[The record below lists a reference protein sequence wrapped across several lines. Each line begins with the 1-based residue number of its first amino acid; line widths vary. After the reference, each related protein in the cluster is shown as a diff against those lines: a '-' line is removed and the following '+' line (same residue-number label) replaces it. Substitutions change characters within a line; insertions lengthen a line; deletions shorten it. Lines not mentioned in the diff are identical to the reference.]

1 MYHAPFST
9 EKTVR
14 DMEESVREYVVTKP
28 VNGEKHKQRLRE
40 KQMPSKKEQRREMKT
55 KTDK

>member
-28 VNGEKHKQRLRE
+28 VNGEKHK
-40 KQMPSKKEQRREMKT
+40 
-55 KTDK
+55 